1 MEDFSFSLL
10 ELEKN
15 PKFLLEKNIHQ
26 VTISDAEFF
35 SNKARFVNLVK
46 LLEKQVPNV
55 HFTFY
60 ISPNF
65 LDKDVIEVLSTI
77 ACTLQI
83 DFLSE
88 YLGEKRKFFSKK
100 IRLLNDYGL
109 VFGFSI
115 DSVNFPTIKGF
126 KNALDEAISFY
137 PNHIYIETQNL
148 KPSDKLST
156 QDIKKIQELS
166 FAMEVFYSVGRAVP
180 WFLAAIQPLRLRPSQ
195 FFSDFAEWQRCN
207 NCSKESNFL
216 PEKVI
221 HQEIEKM
228 QLLFFKLKCEEKHLH
243 SIFLPLKDL
252 VCLHGALSRAVFE
265 QEESTLELSYHPED
279 ILSPI
284 AMDLIRFTEEVCLE
298 NHNVR
303 IFLTDFGPNYEIL

>member
-1 MEDFSFSLL
+1 
-10 ELEKN
+10 
-15 PKFLLEKNIHQ
+15 
-26 VTISDAEFF
+26 
-35 SNKARFVNLVK
+35 
-46 LLEKQVPNV
+46 
-55 HFTFY
+55 
-60 ISPNF
+60 
-65 LDKDVIEVLSTI
+65 
-77 ACTLQI
+77 
-83 DFLSE
+83 
-88 YLGEKRKFFSKK
+88 
-100 IRLLNDYGL
+100 LLNDYGL
-109 VFGFSI
+109 VFGFNI

-126 KNALDEAISFY
+126 KNALDEAISYY

-180 WFLAAIQPLRLRPSQ
+180 WFLAVLQSLRLRPSQ
-195 FFSDFAEWQRCN
+195 FFADFAEWQRCN

-216 PEKVI
+216 PENVS

-228 QLLFFKLKCEEKHLH
+228 QLLFLKLKCEEKHLH
-243 SIFLPLKDL
+243 SIFFPLKDL
-252 VCLHGALSRAVFE
+252 VCLHGAFSRCVFE
-265 QEESTLELSYHPED
+265 GEESTLELSYHPED

-284 AMDLIRFTEEVCLE
+284 AMDLIKFTEEVCLE

>member
-1 MEDFSFSLL
+1 MEEFNFSLL

-15 PKFLLEKNIHQ
+15 PRFLLEKNIQQ
-26 VTISDAEFF
+26 VTISDAEL
-35 SNKARFVNLVK
+35 SSDKNRFVK
-46 LLEKQVPNV
+46 LIKLIEKQVPEV

-60 ISPNF
+60 ISPAII
-65 LDKDVIEVLSTI
+65 DKEIVENLSSI

-109 VFGFSI
+109 VFGFNI
-115 DSVNFPTIKGF
+115 DSANFPTIKSF
-126 KNALDEAISFY
+126 KNALDEAINYY
-137 PNHIYIETQNL
+137 PNHIYINNEKL

-195 FFSDFAEWQRCN
+195 FFADFAEWQRCN

-216 PEKVI
+216 PENVN

-228 QLLFFKLKCEEKHLH
+228 QLIFLKLKCEEKHLH
-243 SIFLPLKDL
+243 SIFFPLKDL
-252 VCLHGALSRAVFE
+252 VCLHGAFSRCVFE
-265 QEESTLELSYHPED
+265 GEESTLELSYHPED

-284 AMDLIRFTEEVCLE
+284 AMDLIKFTEEVCLE
-298 NHNVR
+298 NHSVK
-303 IFLTDFGPNYEIL
+303 IFLTEYGPNYEIL

>member
-1 MEDFSFSLL
+1 MEEFNFSLL

-15 PKFLLEKNIHQ
+15 PGFLLEKDIQQ
-26 VTISDAEFF
+26 VTISDAEL
-35 SNKARFVNLVK
+35 SSDKNRFVK
-46 LLEKQVPNV
+46 LIKLIEKQVPEV

-60 ISPNF
+60 ISPSII
-65 LDKDVIEVLSTI
+65 DKEIVENLSSI

-83 DFLSE
+83 DFLAE

-109 VFGFSI
+109 VFGFNI
-115 DSVNFPTIKGF
+115 DSANFPTIKSF
-126 KNALDEAISFY
+126 KNALDEAINYY
-137 PNHIYIETQNL
+137 PNHIYINNEKL
-148 KPSDKLST
+148 KPSEKLST

-166 FAMEVFYSVGRAVP
+166 FASEVFYSVGRAVP

-195 FFSDFAEWQRCN
+195 FFQDFSEWQRCN
-207 NCSKESNFL
+207 NCSKDKNFV
-216 PEKVI
+216 PEKVS

-228 QLLFFKLKCEEKHLH
+228 QLLFLKLKCEEKHLH

-252 VCLHGALSRAVFE
+252 ICLHGAFSRCVFE
-265 QEESTLELSYHPED
+265 GEESTLELSYHPED

-284 AMDLIRFTEEVCLE
+284 AMDLIKFTEEVCLE
-298 NHNVR
+298 NHNVK
-303 IFLTDFGPNYEIL
+303 IFLSEFGPNYEIL

>member
-1 MEDFSFSLL
+1 MEEFNFSLL

-15 PKFLLEKNIHQ
+15 PKFLLEKNIQQ
-26 VTISDAEFF
+26 VTISDAEL
-35 SNKARFVNLVK
+35 SSDKNRFVK
-46 LLEKQVPNV
+46 LIKLIEKQVPEV

-60 ISPNF
+60 ISTAII
-65 LDKDVIEVLSTI
+65 DKEIVENLSSI

-83 DFLSE
+83 DFLTE

-109 VFGFSI
+109 VFGFNI
-115 DSVNFPTIKGF
+115 DSANFPTIKSF
-126 KNALDEAISFY
+126 KNALDEAINYY
-137 PNHIYIETQNL
+137 PNHIYINNEKL
-148 KPSDKLST
+148 KPSEKLST

-166 FAMEVFYSVGRAVP
+166 FASEVFYSVGRAVP

-195 FFSDFAEWQRCN
+195 FFQDFSEWQRCN

-216 PEKVI
+216 PENVN

-228 QLLFFKLKCEEKHLH
+228 QLLFLKLKCEEKHLH
-243 SIFLPLKDL
+243 SIFFPLKDL
-252 VCLHGALSRAVFE
+252 VCLHGAFSRCVFE
-265 QEESTLELSYHPED
+265 GEESTLELSYHPED

-284 AMDLIRFTEEVCLE
+284 AMDLIKFTEEVCLE
-298 NHNVR
+298 NHNVK
-303 IFLTDFGPNYEIL
+303 IFLSEFGPNYEIL

>member
-1 MEDFSFSLL
+1 MEDLSFSLL

-15 PKFLLEKNIHQ
+15 PKFLLEKNIQQ
-26 VTISDAEFF
+26 VTISDAEL
-35 SNKARFVNLVK
+35 SSDKNRFVK
-46 LLEKQVPNV
+46 LIKLIEKQVPEV

-60 ISPNF
+60 LSPAII
-65 LDKDVIEVLSTI
+65 DKEIVENLSSI

-83 DFLSE
+83 DFLTE

-109 VFGFSI
+109 VFGFNI
-115 DSVNFPTIKGF
+115 DSVNFPTIKSF
-126 KNALDEAISFY
+126 KNALDEAINYY
-137 PNHIYIETQNL
+137 PNHIYINNEKL
-148 KPSDKLST
+148 KPSEKLST

-166 FAMEVFYSVGRAVP
+166 FASEVFYSVGRAVP

-195 FFSDFAEWQRCN
+195 FFQDFSEWQRCN

-216 PEKVI
+216 PEKVS

-228 QLLFFKLKCEEKHLH
+228 QLLFLKLKCEEKHLH
-243 SIFLPLKDL
+243 SIFFPLKDL
-252 VCLHGALSRAVFE
+252 VCLHGAFSRCVFE
-265 QEESTLELSYHPED
+265 GEESTLELSYHPED

-284 AMDLIRFTEEVCLE
+284 AMDLIKFTEEVCLE
-298 NHNVR
+298 NHNVK
-303 IFLTDFGPNYEIL
+303 IFLSEFGPNYEIL

>member
-1 MEDFSFSLL
+1 MEDLSFSLL

-15 PKFLLEKNIHQ
+15 PKFLLEKNIQQ
-26 VTISDAEFF
+26 VTISDEDFF
-35 SNKARFVNLVK
+35 SNKARFINLVK
-46 LLEKQVPNV
+46 LIEKQVPDV

-60 ISPNF
+60 LSPSII
-65 LDKDVIEVLSTI
+65 DKEIVENLSLI

-88 YLGEKRKFFSKK
+88 FLNEKRKFFSKK

-109 VFGFSI
+109 VFGFNI

-126 KNALDEAISFY
+126 KNALDEAISYY

-180 WFLAAIQPLRLRPSQ
+180 WFLAVLQSLRLRPSQ
-195 FFSDFAEWQRCN
+195 FFQDFSEWQRCN

-216 PEKVI
+216 PEKVS

-228 QLLFFKLKCEEKHLH
+228 QLLFLKLKCEEKHLH
-243 SIFLPLKDL
+243 SIFFPLKDL
-252 VCLHGALSRAVFE
+252 VCLHGAFSRCVFE
-265 QEESTLELSYHPED
+265 GEESTLELSYHPED

-284 AMDLIRFTEEVCLE
+284 AMDLIKFTEEVCLE

>member
-1 MEDFSFSLL
+1 MEEFNFSLL

-15 PKFLLEKNIHQ
+15 PKFLLEKNIQQ
-26 VTISDAEFF
+26 VTISDAEL
-35 SNKARFVNLVK
+35 SSDKNRFVK
-46 LLEKQVPNV
+46 LIKLIENQVPQV

-60 ISPNF
+60 ISPSII
-65 LDKDVIEVLSTI
+65 DKEIVENLSSI

-88 YLGEKRKFFSKK
+88 YLLEKRKFFSKK

-109 VFGFSI
+109 VFGFNI

-126 KNALDEAISFY
+126 KNALDEAISYY

-180 WFLAAIQPLRLRPSQ
+180 WFLAVLQSLRLRPSQ
-195 FFSDFAEWQRCN
+195 FFADFAEWQRCN
-207 NCSKESNFL
+207 NCSKEANFI
-216 PEKVI
+216 PEKVS

-228 QLLFFKLKCEEKHLH
+228 QLLFLKLKCEEKHLH
-243 SIFLPLKDL
+243 SIFFPLKDL
-252 VCLHGALSRAVFE
+252 VCLHGAFSRCVFE
-265 QEESTLELSYHPED
+265 GEESTLELSYHPED

-284 AMDLIRFTEEVCLE
+284 AMDLIKFTEEVCLE

>member
-1 MEDFSFSLL
+1 MDEFNFSLL

-15 PKFLLEKNIHQ
+15 PGFLLEKNIQQ
-26 VTISDAEFF
+26 VTISDAEL
-35 SNKARFVNLVK
+35 SLDKNRFVK
-46 LLEKQVPNV
+46 LIKLIEKQVPEV

-60 ISPNF
+60 VSPSII
-65 LDKDVIEVLSTI
+65 DKEIVENLSSI

-83 DFLSE
+83 DFLSD
-88 YLGEKRKFFSKK
+88 YLCEKRKFFTKK

-109 VFGFSI
+109 VFGFSV

-137 PNHIYIETQNL
+137 PNHIYIENQNL

-166 FAMEVFYSVGRAVP
+166 FASEVFYSVGRAVP
-180 WFLAAIQPLRLRPSQ
+180 WFLAAIQSLCLRPSQ
-195 FFSDFAEWQRCN
+195 FFSDFSEWQRCN

-216 PEKVI
+216 LENVS

-228 QLLFFKLKCEEKHLH
+228 QLIFLKLKCEEKHLH
-243 SIFLPLKDL
+243 SVFLPLKDL
-252 VCLHGALSRAVFE
+252 VCLHGAFSRAAFE
-265 QEESTLELSYHPED
+265 QEESILELSYHPED

-284 AMDLIRFTEEVCLE
+284 AMDLIKFTEEVCLE
-298 NHNVR
+298 NHDVR
-303 IFLTDFGPNYEIL
+303 VFLTDFGPNYEIL

>member
-1 MEDFSFSLL
+1 MEEFNFSLL

-15 PKFLLEKNIHQ
+15 PGFLLEKNIQQ
-26 VTISDAEFF
+26 VTISDAEL
-35 SNKARFVNLVK
+35 SSDKNRFVK
-46 LLEKQVPNV
+46 LIKLIEKQVPEV

-60 ISPNF
+60 ISPAII
-65 LDKDVIEVLSTI
+65 DKEIVENLSSI

-109 VFGFSI
+109 VFGFNI
-115 DSVNFPTIKGF
+115 DSANFPTIKSF
-126 KNALDEAISFY
+126 KNALDEAINYY
-137 PNHIYIETQNL
+137 PNHIYINNEKL
-148 KPSDKLST
+148 KPSEKLST

-166 FAMEVFYSVGRAVP
+166 FATEVFYSVGRAVP

-195 FFSDFAEWQRCN
+195 FFQDFSEWQRCN

-216 PEKVI
+216 PEKVS

-228 QLLFFKLKCEEKHLH
+228 QLLFLKLKCEEKHLH
-243 SIFLPLKDL
+243 SIFFPLKEL
-252 VCLHGALSRAVFE
+252 VCLHGAFSRCVFE
-265 QEESTLELSYHPED
+265 EEESTLELS
-279 ILSPI
+279 
-284 AMDLIRFTEEVCLE
+284 
-298 NHNVR
+298 
-303 IFLTDFGPNYEIL
+303 

>member
-1 MEDFSFSLL
+1 MEEFNFSLL

-15 PKFLLEKNIHQ
+15 PKFLLEKDIQQ
-26 VTISDAEFF
+26 VTISDAEL
-35 SNKARFVNLVK
+35 SSDKNRFVK
-46 LLEKQVPNV
+46 LIKLIEKQVPEV

-60 ISPNF
+60 ISPSII
-65 LDKDVIEVLSTI
+65 DKEIVENLSSI

-83 DFLSE
+83 DFLAE

-109 VFGFSI
+109 VFGFNI
-115 DSVNFPTIKGF
+115 DSANFPTIKSF
-126 KNALDEAISFY
+126 KNALDEAINYY
-137 PNHIYIETQNL
+137 PNHIYINNEKL
-148 KPSDKLST
+148 KPSEKLST

-166 FAMEVFYSVGRAVP
+166 FASEVFYSVGRAVP

-195 FFSDFAEWQRCN
+195 FFQDFSEWQRCN
-207 NCSKESNFL
+207 NCSKDKNFV
-216 PEKVI
+216 PEKVS

-228 QLLFFKLKCEEKHLH
+228 QLLFLKLKCEEKHLH

-252 VCLHGALSRAVFE
+252 ICLHGAFSRCVFE
-265 QEESTLELSYHPED
+265 GEESTLELSYHPED

-284 AMDLIRFTEEVCLE
+284 AMDLIKFTEEVCLE
-298 NHNVR
+298 NHNVK
-303 IFLTDFGPNYEIL
+303 IFLSEFGPNYEIL

>member
-1 MEDFSFSLL
+1 MEEFNFSLL

-15 PKFLLEKNIHQ
+15 PGFLLEKNIQQ
-26 VTISDAEFF
+26 VTISDAEL
-35 SNKARFVNLVK
+35 SSDKNRFVK
-46 LLEKQVPNV
+46 LIKLIEKQVPEV

-60 ISPNF
+60 ISPAII
-65 LDKDVIEVLSTI
+65 DKEIVENLSSI

-109 VFGFSI
+109 VFGFNI
-115 DSVNFPTIKGF
+115 DSANFPTIKSF
-126 KNALDEAISFY
+126 KNALDEAINYY
-137 PNHIYIETQNL
+137 PNHIYINNEKL
-148 KPSDKLST
+148 KPSEKLST

-166 FAMEVFYSVGRAVP
+166 FASEVFYSVGRAVP
-180 WFLAAIQPLRLRPSQ
+180 WFLAAIQSLRLRPSQ
-195 FFSDFAEWQRCN
+195 FFADFAEWQRCN

-216 PEKVI
+216 PENVS

-228 QLLFFKLKCEEKHLH
+228 QLLFLKLKCEEKHLH
-243 SIFLPLKDL
+243 SIFFPLKDL
-252 VCLHGALSRAVFE
+252 VCLHGAFSRCVFE
-265 QEESTLELSYHPED
+265 GEESTLELSYHPED

-284 AMDLIRFTEEVCLE
+284 AMDLIKFTEEVCLE
-298 NHNVR
+298 NHNVK
-303 IFLTDFGPNYEIL
+303 IFLSEFGPNYEIL